1 MPRKSPSQAL
11 LSGLYLITPDEPDAA
26 RLLARVT
33 PLLPFAA
40 CVQYRNKRAD
50 AGLRERQARGLRS
63 LCLDAGVP
71 LIINDDAALAG
82 QIDADGVHLGEHDG
96 DVAAARALLGDD
108 AIIGVSC
115 YDDLARAETAAVAG
129 ADYIAFGAFFPSP
142 TKPDA
147 RRASPALLQAA
158 APLGLRR
165 VAIGG
170 ITPDNARP
178 LIEVGADLI
187 AVISGVFDAADPVAA
202 AQAYRAC
209 FTHLHPDPRAHADEG
224 AQEPST

>member
-50 AGLRERQARGLRS
+50 ARLRERQAHDLRA
-63 LCLDAGVP
+63 LCLDAAVP
-71 LIINDDAALAG
+71 LIVNDDAALAG
-82 QIDADGVHLGEHDG
+82 RIGADGVHLGEHDG
-96 DVAAARALLGDD
+96 DIAAARALLGDE

-115 YDDLARAETAAVAG
+115 YDDLMRAETAAQAG

-142 TKPDA
+142 TKPHA
-147 RRASPALLQAA
+147 RRASPELLRAA
-158 APLGLRR
+158 ARFGLPR

-178 LIEVGADLI
+178 LIAAGADLI

-209 FTHLHPDPRAHADEG
+209 FTHPNPDPPAHVDEG
-224 AQEPST
+224 VQEPST

>member
-11 LSGLYLITPDEPDAA
+11 LSGLYLITPDEPDTA
-26 RLLARVT
+26 RLLARVA
-33 PLLPFAA
+33 PLLPFTT

-50 AGLRERQARGLRS
+50 AGLRERQARGLHAR
-63 LCLDAGVP
+63 CLAAGVP
-71 LIINDDAALAG
+71 LIINDDPALAAR
-82 QIDADGVHLGEHDG
+82 INADGVHLGEHDG
-96 DVAAARALLGDD
+96 DVGVARALLGDD

-115 YDDLARAETAAVAG
+115 YDDLARAETAALAG

-142 TKPDA
+142 TKPHA
-147 RRASPALLQAA
+147 RRASPALFQATA
-158 APLGLRR
+158 SLGLPR

-170 ITPDNARP
+170 ITPDNAGP
-178 LIEVGADLI
+178 LIAAGADLI

-209 FTHLHPDPRAHADEG
+209 FTHPHIDPPAHADEG